1 MKKTVG
7 GIDKGVRIVIGFAL
21 ILDGI
26 FIPMTTGWRVAAF
39 IVAGISLITAFSGLC
54 PLYSVLG
61 ISTRKEIY

>member
-26 FIPMTTGWRVAAF
+26 FIPMTTGWRVIAF
-39 IVAGISLITAFSGLC
+39 IVAVISLITAFTGL
-54 PLYSVLG
+54 
-61 ISTRKEIY
+61 